1 MRHLTVD
8 ILSGD
13 PQSFNIDVNPT
24 ISVGELRDIITFHFN
39 ELFLFS
45 KLGQIASISCRGREL
60 PWAMLVAGLNQIDTI
75 EVHLKRVWG
84 VKEVQRGPEEE
95 RAKAVVIAYDQ
106 PRVAGSETTP
116 NTSTSPDLVRDSS
129 SPGLLEKVKS
139 LEVKSDDSKTDS
151 SVSLELTE
159 DKPSNTL
166 THKIMRLNR
175 FKVHRTFSLGSPI
188 LFIRLGP
195 SKNVSNVAETP
206 LGLYLDPAFDAK
218 ERKEI
223 QRKRSRSKALA
234 GPESRSSLP
243 W

>member
-1 MRHLTVD
+1 MPYSDVTIMRHLTVD

-13 PQSFNIDVNPT
+13 PQSFNIDVNPN

-84 VKEVQRGPEEE
+84 VKEVQRGPVEEK
-95 RAKAVVIAYDQ
+95 AKAVVIAHEQ
-106 PRVAGSETTP
+106 PRAVTESEVTP
-116 NTSTSPDLVRDSS
+116 STSSSPDLVRDST

-151 SVSLELTE
+151 LESVKPTE
-159 DKPSNTL
+159 DDPVSSL
-166 THKIMRLNR
+166 AYKIVRLNR

-188 LFIRLGP
+188 LFIRLGSS
-195 SKNVSNVAETP
+195 SKGMDNQTETP
-206 LGLYLDPAFDAK
+206 LGLYLNPAFDAK
-218 ERKEI
+218 ERKVI
-223 QRKRSRSKALA
+223 QRKRSRF
-234 GPESRSSLP
+234 
-243 W
+243 

>member
-1 MRHLTVD
+1 MPYSDVTIMRHLTVD
-8 ILSGD
+8 VLSGD
-13 PQSFNIDVNPT
+13 PQSFNIDVNPN

-95 RAKAVVIAYDQ
+95 RAKAVVIAHEQ
-106 PRVAGSETTP
+106 PGVVSESEVAR
-116 NTSTSPDLVRDSS
+116 NTSSSPNLVRDST

-139 LEVKSDDSKTDS
+139 LEVKSDDSNTDS
-151 SVSLELTE
+151 LESLKPIE
-159 DKPSNTL
+159 DDPVGSMAY
-166 THKIMRLNR
+166 KIVKLNR
-175 FKVHRTFSLGSPI
+175 FKVHRVFSLGSPI
-188 LFIRLGP
+188 LFITLG
-195 SKNVSNVAETP
+195 SSTEGMANEAETP

-218 ERKEI
+218 ERNVI
-223 QRKRSRSKALA
+223 QRKRSRF
-234 GPESRSSLP
+234 
-243 W
+243 